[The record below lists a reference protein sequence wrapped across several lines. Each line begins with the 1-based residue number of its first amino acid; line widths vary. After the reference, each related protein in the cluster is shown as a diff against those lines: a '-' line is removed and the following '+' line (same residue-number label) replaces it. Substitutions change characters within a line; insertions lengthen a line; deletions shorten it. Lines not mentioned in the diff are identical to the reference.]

1 MSSTSCVQWWPTMP
15 RRTIA
20 PVLAVAALALAGCS
34 SSPPAAHA
42 STTVV
47 TVTVSETTDTA
58 DTAAPD
64 TTGATPTEA
73 PDPEPPTT
81 TPPAPATTPPVAV
94 PVPATSRQCMAAI
107 VEADYIGKPEENV
120 ASVIRRKGFTTVTV
134 RTTTSDQPAGTT
146 VRIAPLG
153 SALPCS
159 APITVWSSS
168 GPAPMS
174 TTTQVG

>member
-1 MSSTSCVQWWPTMP
+1 MSSTSCVQRWTTMP

-47 TVTVSETTDTA
+47 TVTVSEAT

-94 PVPATSRQCMAAI
+94 HVPATSRQCMAAI

-153 SALPCS
+153 SALSCS